1 MKLIFERMAWE
12 YNKYNKF
19 QQIEINFRI
28 FIREQKGRNWVRL
41 FKIESPQPHTYLV
54 TISIHKARKTFN

>member
-12 YNKYNKF
+12 YNKYNGF

-41 FKIESPQPHTYLV
+41 FMIESPQPHTYLV
-54 TISIHKARKTFN
+54 TISTQIARKTFN